1 MMTSFDT
8 SKELILQP
16 FMSGVRLAMPEEVQN
31 AKHQIRV
38 GDAYDMPCGVYL
50 MNARSEMQDL
60 NEISAQYGGFDS
72 PAAAFGYSVFD
83 LPIPYHDAV
92 KVITEDTE
100 VMRSRKMVINS
111 LSVAATDG
119 KQVDFLSFKLPVYD
133 AAANIIGIF
142 GYSVVTQTQPLVT
155 VLTHLYES
163 GLFSKSTPQS
173 QFMHIQQLMQATNDK
188 VYFTRR
194 EQEILLHVLRGATA
208 KQIGL
213 RLGISSRTVENT
225 VERIKQ
231 KSDCKNKYDLIAKY
245 IHLISS

>member
-1 MMTSFDT
+1 
-8 SKELILQP
+8 
-16 FMSGVRLAMPEEVQN
+16 MSGVRLAMPEEVQN

-72 PAAAFGYSVFD
+72 PAAAFGYSVLD
-83 LPIPYHDAV
+83 LSIPYHDAM
-92 KVITEDTE
+92 KVIGEDRE
-100 VMRSRKMVINS
+100 VLSSRKMVINS
-111 LSVAATDG
+111 LSVTATDG
-119 KQVDFLSFKLPVYD
+119 NEVDFLTFKLPVYD

-142 GYSVVTQTQPLVT
+142 GYSVVPRMQPLAT
-155 VLTHLYES
+155 VLTHIYES

-173 QFMHIQQLMQATNDK
+173 QFMHIQQVMKSTNDK
-188 VYFTRR
+188 VYFSRR
-194 EQEILLHVLRGATA
+194 EQEVLMHVLRGATA

-213 RLGISSRTVENT
+213 MLGISSRTVENT

-231 KSDCKNKYDLIAKY
+231 KSGCKNKYDLIAKY
-245 IHLISS
+245 LHLISS